1 VTREAPTRALLEQH
15 HVHVASDRP
24 WQRRLRLRQAV
35 WREAQGLPIGEHRS
49 GTGSRPL
56 GSRLA
61 MPAAEEHLSN
71 YLSPTIREVVRD
83 ELSSSRA
90 REQGKLFSQPRIYDD
105 LLSSQPLCFNLF
117 GELKA
122 DLDAAS
128 RWAAYLWPTRVEEV
142 TRVEFEHS
150 PGRGNPTYLSN
161 RSAFDVYLEHTVPG
175 GGEGFV
181 GIEMKYHESLAV
193 QAARNHDRIT
203 EVAAR
208 SGAFDPAAL
217 GRLGSPPLQQVWFD
231 HLLALS
237 MLQADAERW
246 GDNALF
252 VFLHPVEN
260 AACYDVVGRYE
271 ACLRDARSFQ
281 RLTLEE
287 VLSSMHSTIGAAW
300 VEAVDERY
308 LGRSFAS

>member
-1 VTREAPTRALLEQH
+1 MARFPRREQEEAVRVTREAPTRALLEQH

-90 REQGKLFSQPRIYDD
+90 RR
-105 LLSSQPLCFNLF
+105 
-117 GELKA
+117 
-122 DLDAAS
+122 
-128 RWAAYLWPTRVEEV
+128 
-142 TRVEFEHS
+142 
-150 PGRGNPTYLSN
+150 
-161 RSAFDVYLEHTVPG
+161 
-175 GGEGFV
+175 
-181 GIEMKYHESLAV
+181 
-193 QAARNHDRIT
+193 
-203 EVAAR
+203 
-208 SGAFDPAAL
+208 
-217 GRLGSPPLQQVWFD
+217 
-231 HLLALS
+231 
-237 MLQADAERW
+237 
-246 GDNALF
+246 
-252 VFLHPVEN
+252 
-260 AACYDVVGRYE
+260 
-271 ACLRDARSFQ
+271 FQ